1 MLTGRDRDLH
11 ATALAVTQLH
21 IGKQKEMEQLQLQH
35 TRARILADG
44 YVTAGGVHSWT
55 TVTPCP
61 QCDVNVTTT
70 RLMQHGEHQNRQACH
85 VCVCAPPPDHNAD
98 TVVPGLGQ
106 VRWDDRTKTMY
117 TDVDGG
123 SNLMYW
129 NKQDPTWHRADRASQ
144 PHQWYTG
151 LPARVPILYYQMHRV
166 TGSPSSLA
174 SKLGWPAPLGPM
186 STPSSPTS
194 PPSRGPTR
202 SPQSSALAPA
212 HPERNDARADRIARL
227 TNGIVR
233 RPEPDADP
241 ANAKDPDQRRGRQ
254 PRNATR
260 CTARR

>member
-1 MLTGRDRDLH
+1 MGMLTGRDRDLH

-129 NKQDPTWHRADRASQ
+129 NKQDPTWHRVDRASNGVT
-144 PHQWYTG
+144 PEPSPYA
-151 LPARVPILYYQMHRV
+151 LPVNLWMAPREVTSPVWGGVTDQTFLGPDGFGSCRVGSGTRARVQSGLSQTSGRSAAL
-166 TGSPSSLA
+166 T
-174 SKLGWPAPLGPM
+174 KLPNP
-186 STPSSPTS
+186 
-194 PPSRGPTR
+194 
-202 SPQSSALAPA
+202 
-212 HPERNDARADRIARL
+212 
-227 TNGIVR
+227 
-233 RPEPDADP
+233 
-241 ANAKDPDQRRGRQ
+241 
-254 PRNATR
+254 
-260 CTARR
+260 